1 MQPNKKTALVAASIL
16 GVTTISTVSPTM
28 ALGKTE
34 PVIVQNQTVSPTL
47 QKADLFGL
55 PNWLWPFVVLGGSV
69 FLIPHFWFLFGLVVI
84 GDKEVGLI
92 IKKFAAK
99 SLAAGKLVALN
110 QEAGLQADTLPPG
123 WHWGYWPWQFH
134 IKKEPL
140 VTVPQGEIGLV
151 VANDGQTIPSERILG
166 KVVDCNDYQDA
177 RKFLTKGG
185 EKGRQLGIL
194 TSGNY
199 RINTGVFT
207 VVTSLNA
214 TKNGMNPHQLRLA
227 TVDPNQVGI
236 VTALDG
242 IPIEG
247 GEIAGPVIAGHDDF
261 QNAQIFINQG
271 GRRGLQEQVILS
283 GSWNLNPWF
292 VQVEQVPMTE
302 IPIGYV
308 GIVISYVGTSDKD
321 VTGEGFTHGNLV
333 KMGDKGV
340 WVTPLYPGQH
350 PINTRIMKMELVP
363 TTNIVLS
370 FSERIVGEHGYD
382 SKLVALKLLSV
393 DGFTFDVEIF
403 QIIHIGALDAP
414 KVISRLGS
422 MQNLV
427 DQVLR
432 PIVGNYFRN
441 SAQESTIL
449 DFINDRSERQAQ
461 AAEYVRLAL
470 RSYDVQAV
478 DTLIGLIKPPPEL
491 MEPLTQRKIA
501 EEQKKTYEVQQM
513 AETQRQELLRERAI
527 ADIQQEVVKADQ
539 GVNIAQLN
547 ANARVKQASGEAES
561 IRITGEA
568 KADAYRAGVN
578 ALGSQ
583 AYTAIQ
589 LMQVI
594 GDRHVRVVPDVAV
607 TGNTQGGGL
616 VDGLLGMM
624 LLNQSNEPKSNGKNE
639 VTVTK
644 VQSATDK
651 A

>member
-1 MQPNKKTALVAASIL
+1 
-16 GVTTISTVSPTM
+16 
-28 ALGKTE
+28 
-34 PVIVQNQTVSPTL
+34 
-47 QKADLFGL
+47 
-55 PNWLWPFVVLGGSV
+55 
-69 FLIPHFWFLFGLVVI
+69 
-84 GDKEVGLI
+84 
-92 IKKFAAK
+92 
-99 SLAAGKLVALN
+99 
-110 QEAGLQADTLPPG
+110 
-123 WHWGYWPWQFH
+123 
-134 IKKEPL
+134 
-140 VTVPQGEIGLV
+140 
-151 VANDGQTIPSERILG
+151 
-166 KVVDCNDYQDA
+166 
-177 RKFLTKGG
+177 
-185 EKGRQLGIL
+185 
-194 TSGNY
+194 
-199 RINTGVFT
+199 
-207 VVTSLNA
+207 
-214 TKNGMNPHQLRLA
+214 
-227 TVDPNQVGI
+227 
-236 VTALDG
+236 
-242 IPIEG
+242 
-247 GEIAGPVIAGHDDF
+247 
-261 QNAQIFINQG
+261 
-271 GRRGLQEQVILS
+271 
-283 GSWNLNPWF
+283 
-292 VQVEQVPMTE
+292 
-302 IPIGYV
+302 
-308 GIVISYVGTSDKD
+308 
-321 VTGEGFTHGNLV
+321 
-333 KMGDKGV
+333 
-340 WVTPLYPGQH
+340 
-350 PINTRIMKMELVP
+350 
-363 TTNIVLS
+363 
-370 FSERIVGEHGYD
+370 
-382 SKLVALKLLSV
+382 
-393 DGFTFDVEIF
+393 VEIF

-644 VQSATDK
+644 GQSTTDK